1 MDRHA
6 VALTLALALA
16 AAGGGV
22 ALARP
27 RRSHRNHTGGEA
39 RAQAPRKKSGEA
51 ASLHVRS
58 IDLQRRRVLVEVTG
72 LNKAPPPNFF
82 TFTDERDR
90 HYIAANTF
98 CDPPFASGAQ
108 VCELEIPD
116 GYQRHKLVSL
126 LLHLTALHGPSL
138 SADAPEIADAWAAAL
153 LTSPTAPVEK
163 AAPVEKPAPVEEA
176 APAENG
182 APVEKA
188 APVEKPAQAVA
199 APAADDGGA
208 PDGGLDTP
216 PSAPDPRN

>member
-16 AAGGGV
+16 SGV

-27 RRSHRNHTGGEA
+27 RHRSHRNHTGGEA
-39 RAQAPRKKSGEA
+39 RAQAPRKKSGEQ

-58 IDLQRRRVLVEVTG
+58 IDLARRRVLVEVTG

-90 HYIAANTF
+90 HYIAANSF
-98 CDPPFASGAQ
+98 CDPPFPSGAQ

-126 LLHLTALHGPSL
+126 ILHLSALHGPSL
-138 SADAPEIADAWAAAL
+138 DVLAPEIADAWAAAKL
-153 LTSPTAPVEK
+153 IAPPAPAETPAAPIQSP
-163 AAPVEKPAPVEEA
+163 AAPV
-176 APAENG
+176 
-182 APVEKA
+182 
-188 APVEKPAQAVA
+188 
-199 APAADDGGA
+199 DGG
-208 PDGGLDTP
+208 PVSDGGLDTP